1 MKAKT
6 VLYIAMS
13 QDGFIAG
20 ENDNI
25 DFLNAYQVEG
35 EDYGY
40 ESFIKT
46 IGSIIVGRKTY
57 DKVISMGYPYHP
69 DKEVYIISRT
79 KKSSVNSPYYY
90 FGELNSLINKL
101 KSLKSGNI
109 YCDGGAQLAKS
120 LIGIG
125 LIDEIILSV
134 IPVNLNKGT
143 LLFKNG
149 VVPAEFQ
156 IENQVEFKTG
166 LKQFTYNLKLN
177 L

>member
-1 MKAKT
+1 
-6 VLYIAMS
+6 MS

-40 ESFIKT
+40 KNFIKT

-79 KKSSVNSPYYY
+79 KKSSENSPYYY